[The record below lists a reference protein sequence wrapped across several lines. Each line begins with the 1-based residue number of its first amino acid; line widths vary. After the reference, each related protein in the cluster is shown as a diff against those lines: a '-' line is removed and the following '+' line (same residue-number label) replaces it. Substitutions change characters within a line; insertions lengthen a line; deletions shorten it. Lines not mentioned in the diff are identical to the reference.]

1 MLNPLSNSSVQRY
14 ISLNLGLLKSCSF
27 CLKQSLKVCH
37 SDDKIRMMTKF
48 ASRCGYNFSFIIYM
62 MNFDFLMLF

>member
-1 MLNPLSNSSVQRY
+1 MLNPLSNSSVQRF

-27 CLKQSLKVCH
+27 RLKQSLKVSH

-48 ASRCGYNFSFIIYM
+48 ASRCGASLKITIVHF
-62 MNFDFLMLF
+62 